1 MNDHTSNSQL
11 KVDGKMSEKGADR
24 VGFLQAIALLIL
36 VCGIVAIGLVLALKQ
51 SKLMNTSQNRPNK
64 RSVSYFCAPK
74 GAFFMLEIQR
84 SACLVKI

>member
-36 VCGIVAIGLVLALKQ
+36 VCGIVTIGLVLALK
-51 SKLMNTSQNRPNK
+51 
-64 RSVSYFCAPK
+64 
-74 GAFFMLEIQR
+74 
-84 SACLVKI
+84 